1 VPIIIITPILG
12 WTWVMLSPLVMA
24 TAGALGYK
32 ALTGDTLNDWLQ
44 KELANELKNLRKVR
58 VPLEEVAADIVAEEM
73 GREERLDFTK
83 NNIVLTFRKDAHGKF
98 FVEVTGPKTL
108 TMPELLNMGDEFAR
122 TIVQQFS
129 HHRIARELDMRGVH
143 IVGEEVAENGDII
156 IQTRK
161 WN

>member
-1 VPIIIITPILG
+1 MPIIIITPILG

-44 KELANELKNLRKVR
+44 KELANDLKNLRKVR
-58 VPLEEVAADIVAEEM
+58 VPLEEVVADIVAEEM

-129 HHRIARELDMRGVH
+129 HHRIASELDMRGVH

>member
-1 VPIIIITPILG
+1 MPIIIITPILG

>member
-1 VPIIIITPILG
+1 MPIIIITPILG

-44 KELANELKNLRKVR
+44 KELANDLKNLRKVC
-58 VPLEEVAADIVAEEM
+58 VPLEEVVADIVAEEM

>member
-44 KELANELKNLRKVR
+44 KELANDLKNLRKVR
-58 VPLEEVAADIVAEEM
+58 VPLEEVVADIVAEEM